1 MNNTWNNVDNNSF
14 VLPQLLSEKEILVVP
29 LLFAFSF
36 SFLIII
42 GSAHPHLI
50 IYRRLLL
57 LNARYIY

>member
-14 VLPQLLSEKEILVVP
+14 VLLQLLSEKEILVVP
-29 LLFAFSF
+29 LLFAS